1 MYIQQY
7 AHGQWRKLVK
17 AVFSEQGDTRHGA
30 TSYDPD
36 NNRCPGVLASVLSG
50 VFSEVLLKHMQ
61 SLVPWTKLKLLKDM
75 QGFIYGRLPYEY
87 EYKQNEMNGK
97 QHYRVAF
104 NFCDNEHEHVSC

>member
-1 MYIQQY
+1 M
-7 AHGQWRKLVK
+7 
-17 AVFSEQGDTRHGA
+17 QGDTRHGA